1 MSDWTETFV
10 RAEDGTRLYAR
21 ARSGEASSHQVTTL
35 LCDGI
40 ACDGFIWRFLVDDLR
55 PVSRVVHWNYRG
67 HGRSAAPADPE
78 RIDMAAFV
86 ADANAVRDALI
97 PGPVV
102 LAGHSMGCQLA
113 LEAYR
118 SRPDNV
124 VGIILFCGTP
134 GRMTHTFKGSDGLA
148 RALPGFIAWV
158 ERSPRLAR
166 AMWSNVPPNVSMRI
180 AMATGE
186 VDASAIEPDDI
197 VRYSEHVAN
206 LDLWMFLRMLHSIGN
221 DTAEDMLST
230 IVPPV
235 LVVAGELDSFTP
247 VHLAEKMAKD
257 IPNSDFVVQA
267 GATHVVPIERRE
279 AVREHVFKFMR
290 ERVFPRVQ

>member
-1 MSDWTETFV
+1 MSDWDETFV
-10 RAEDGTRLYAR
+10 RAEDGTRLYTRTR
-21 ARSGEASSHQVTTL
+21 AGEGPVTAI

-55 PVSRVVHWNYRG
+55 PIARVVHWNYRG
-67 HGRSAAPADPE
+67 HGRSAAPVDPE
-78 RIDMAAFV
+78 RIDIDAFV
-86 ADANAVRDALI
+86 SDLNAVRDALA

-113 LEAYR
+113 LEGYR
-118 SRPDNV
+118 NRPENV

-148 RALPGFIAWV
+148 RALPGFINWV
-158 ERSPRLAR
+158 EKSPRLAR
-166 AMWSNVPPNVSMRI
+166 AVWSNVPPNVSMRI

-206 LDLWMFLRMLHSIGN
+206 LDLWMFLRMLRSIG
-221 DTAEDMLST
+221 DATAEDMLPT
-230 IVPPV
+230 IDPPV
-235 LVVAGELDSFTP
+235 LVVAGELDTFTP
-247 VHLAEKMAKD
+247 VHLAEKMAAE
-257 IPNSDFVVQA
+257 IPNSDLVIES
-267 GATHVVPIERRE
+267 GATHVVPIERRD
-279 AVREHVFKFMR
+279 AIRAHVEKFMR
-290 ERVFPRVQ
+290 ERVFPRVD